1 MALDEKIQYREAR
14 CFSLPPG
21 KPFIINIEV

>member
-1 MALDEKIQYREAR
+1 MALDEKIQHREAR

-21 KPFIINIEV
+21 ESFVIDIEV